1 MIDTLLWVA
10 FLAVAACWVR
20 WVGMPAVRR
29 MAEQLAERVA
39 RRDAE
44 LEHRRATCPYRPAP
58 GAKTIIRDGWCEWCH
73 VTHDQAADR
82 PRLNT
87 ALFAAMRCGNV
98 MPNVYGGVCGACGV
112 PHVEP
117 AQVRRDAADFVRLAS
132 RDPAAAARAV
142 GAVSMH
148 LPPIGP
154 VLDTGILRATPR
166 QAGQAQVIRLGRPRA
181 KR

>member
-98 MPNVYGGVCGACGV
+98 MPSVYGGVCGACGV
-112 PHVEP
+112 PHVE
-117 AQVRRDAADFVRLAS
+117 
-132 RDPAAAARAV
+132 
-142 GAVSMH
+142 G
-148 LPPIGP
+148 PPP
-154 VLDTGILRATPR
+154 KLDTGILRETPR
-166 QAGQAQVIRLGRPRA
+166 RPGPAQVIRLGRPRA
-181 KR
+181 TR